1 MRVLLITQLFDP
13 ENAIKGL
20 SFCEALEKQG
30 HEVEVL
36 TTFPSYPGGQ
46 LYPGFRMRA
55 RQVESIRGVKV
66 VRLPSYISHGRS
78 ALKRLLSYASFSA
91 SAFFY
96 ALFVKRPDL
105 VYCYYPPMLGGI
117 AGVFIKKLRKTRLV
131 YDVQDLWPEAVSATG
146 MLRSSFL
153 IRLLDGWISFV
164 YRNSDAIVTLSDG
177 YKKAIAA
184 KGVPEGKIHRI
195 YNWCDESRISR
206 IDSLKGDNRFF
217 DILYAG
223 NMGAAQSLGAVI
235 EAAAILQRSGNSHI
249 RFIFLGDGV
258 EKPMLREMAQAAGL
272 DNVIFKDRVPPEKV
286 GEELAQASALLV
298 HLASNPVFDITV
310 PQKTQAYLAAGKPL
324 LMAVGGE
331 SARIVREAGAGFSA
345 KPCDPED
352 IASKALALSRK
363 TEAELENFG
372 CSGMSFYREFMSQ
385 VHGVSQISKLI
396 LELCENDREVAA
408 NA

>member
-1 MRVLLITQLFDP
+1 MRLLLITQLFDP

-20 SFCEALEKQG
+20 SFCEALQKQG

-36 TTFPSYPGGQ
+36 TTFPSYPGGR
-46 LYPGFRMRA
+46 LYPGFRMRV
-55 RQVESIRGVKV
+55 RQVETIRGVKV

-78 ALKRLLSYASFSA
+78 AFKRLLSYASFSA

-117 AGVFIKKLRKTRLV
+117 AGVFIKKLRRTRLV

-153 IRLLDGWISFV
+153 IHLLDGWISFV

-177 YKKAIAA
+177 YKRAIAA

-206 IDSLKGDNRFF
+206 TDSPKGNNRFF

-223 NMGAAQSLGAVI
+223 NMGAAQSLRAVI
-235 EAAAILQRSGNSHI
+235 EAAEILQRSGDSHI
-249 RFIFLGDGV
+249 RFIFVGGGV
-258 EKPMLREMAQAAGL
+258 ENAMVVVLGVCGGVVL
-272 DNVIFKDRVPPEKV
+272 VI
-286 GEELAQASALLV
+286 L
-298 HLASNPVFDITV
+298 
-310 PQKTQAYLAAGKPL
+310 
-324 LMAVGGE
+324 
-331 SARIVREAGAGFSA
+331 
-345 KPCDPED
+345 
-352 IASKALALSRK
+352 
-363 TEAELENFG
+363 
-372 CSGMSFYREFMSQ
+372 
-385 VHGVSQISKLI
+385 
-396 LELCENDREVAA
+396 
-408 NA
+408 